1 MSARHVFNLRSADPR
16 RILPVKILLVQDAT
30 ETFTHIL
37 LKILAFL
44 MFHRER
50 LLIEP
55 SLDDDHLPFRPDVV
69 QLDYEGRI
77 TLWVECGECLVEK
90 LDRLAVKAPYGEIW
104 SVKKSPDE
112 AEELLRRMARGGLRK
127 GRYGVVGL
135 DPAMLEELSGLAVP
149 RNDLTW
155 HRCRFEDNAGTMQ
168 FEFNGLWFDSEFIV
182 RRH

>member
-16 RILPVKILLVQDAT
+16 RVLPVKILLVQDAT

-44 MFHRER
+44 MFQRER

-55 SLDDDHLPFRPDVV
+55 SLDDDHLPFRPDVA

-77 TLWVECGECLVEK
+77 TLWIECGECLVEK

-104 SVKKSPDE
+104 AVKKSPDE
-112 AEELLRRMARGGLRK
+112 AEELLRKMARGGLRK
-127 GRYGVVGL
+127 GRYGGGGAGSRDVG
-135 DPAMLEELSGLAVP
+135 G
-149 RNDLTW
+149 T
-155 HRCRFEDNAGTMQ
+155 HRVGRAAQ
-168 FEFNGLWFDSEFIV
+168 
-182 RRH
+182 